1 MILRNWNGAHEWL
14 NELNRGRAFD
24 LGGLLES
31 EVYQYRGEKLE
42 LLVNSDNEPLGDL
55 NILSMEAMEE
65 FIHTT
70 GLALKRLYT
79 EWNVYKDLRSNV

>member
-1 MILRNWNGAHEWL
+1 M
-14 NELNRGRAFD
+14 
-24 LGGLLES
+24 
-31 EVYQYRGEKLE
+31 YQYRGEKLE
-42 LLVNSDNEPLGDL
+42 FLTDSDNEPLGDL

-79 EWNVYKDLRSNV
+79 EWNVYKDLRIDV